1 MKPRGLLMMEHRL
14 IERMIDVIREEIVRM
29 EETGKADPHFIDTAV
44 DFIRIYADKTHH
56 GKEEEI
62 LFRLLENK
70 KMDTED
76 AQMMNELIAE
86 HKYGRKLVSEL
97 VDAREKYLDEGG
109 KMIPVILEKLKAL
122 VDFYPEHICKEDDAF
137 FPNTESL
144 FSNVELQNILSEFWD
159 FDKNM
164 IHEKY
169 KLVVD
174 KLEKNRI

>member
-44 DFIRIYADKTHH
+44 DFIRFYADKTHH
-56 GKEEEI
+56 GKEEDI
-62 LFRLLENK
+62 LFRLLNGK
-70 KMDTED
+70 IMDPED
-76 AQMMNELIAE
+76 AQMMKDLVAE
-86 HKYGRKLVSEL
+86 HKFARKTVSEL
-97 VDAREKYLDEGG
+97 VKAKEKYIEGNG
-109 KMIPVILEKLKAL
+109 DMIQVIREKLKTL
-122 VDFYPEHICKEDDAF
+122 VEFYPEHICKEDDVF

-144 FSNVELQNILSEFWD
+144 FSNVELKNMLGEFFD

-169 KLVVD
+169 KLVLD
-174 KLEKNRI
+174 QLEKNRI